1 MIQCR
6 YHCRYHLPRI
16 IQIPGRSG
24 FYLRVAVPRGKLRD
38 AFGTCDV
45 VKKIGNTRKEAE
57 ENISSA
63 EIAIQQKFEEKLRE
77 EEAKKINKSLPKGI
91 SVEAIKYTNPKAS
104 SKNIEKDLKDAG
116 FSNAAIEAL
125 MNFEDKES
133 KNDTE
138 ILKTVPS
145 PCIANNSPRAKFE
158 QFKADSNY
166 LNEPLQTELTNESDH
181 FTNDAVQ
188 LLKFHGSYQ
197 QDDREH
203 RKKGGTGKD
212 WQMMLRLRNPAGYVP
227 GPLFV
232 ALDDLS
238 DRLGNKTLRATTR
251 QCFQM
256 HGIKKESLK
265 EVIGTIVKS
274 MGSTLAAC
282 GDINRNVMAPAAPFD
297 KGSYPAA
304 RKLANDIADVLSPK
318 EAEVTYLD
326 LWVNGELKYA
336 IKPSSEVKKSRD
348 KQLSPGV
355 FSGDKKEP
363 LYGSTYLPRKFKCAT
378 TVPGDNSVDIL
389 THDIGLVT
397 FTNKKGVLEGCN
409 VYVGGGMGRT
419 HNLDT
424 TFARIADPLGFVEGK
439 HVLELVQSIL
449 ALQRDYG
456 DRKTRRHSRL
466 KYVLHDMGIDWFKK
480 QLLSKYFTK
489 NIANLRY
496 EGKTKLE
503 DYLGWHQ
510 QSEKLCFV
518 GLPLLSGR
526 LSGKTKKELRKLIEK
541 YALDVRLTPNQDL
554 LLCNIGNYQKAS
566 VHNAL
571 VNIGFSDPGR
581 PKPLARHAMACP
593 ALPLCGLAMT
603 EAERFLPEL
612 LGRISNQL
620 ESLDIN
626 KSILIRVTGCPN
638 GCARP
643 YMAELAL
650 VGSGLNQYQLWLGG
664 STNLKRL
671 AKPYLQKMPINE
683 LEKTLEPLFLSWKNT
698 GTSSSLGDHVTKL
711 GNDSVMSLLTSNA
724 AP

>member
-1 MIQCR
+1 MSK
-6 YHCRYHLPRI
+6 I
-16 IQIPGRSG
+16 IEIPGRSG
-24 FYLRVAVPRGKLRD
+24 FYLRVAVPRGKLRA

-45 VKKIGNTRKEAE
+45 VKKIGNTKEEAK

-63 EIAIQQKFEEKLRE
+63 EIAIQQKFDEKLRE
-77 EEAKKINKSLPKGI
+77 EDAKQINESMPKGI
-91 SVEAIKYTNPKAS
+91 TLEAIKNSNSKEHP
-104 SKNIEKDLKDAG
+104 KNIEKDLKDAG

-125 MNFEDKES
+125 MNFDENES
-133 KNDTE
+133 TNME
-138 ILKTVPS
+138 QIEQTVPS
-145 PCIANNSPRAKFE
+145 PCIANHSPRAKFE

-166 LNEPLQTELTNESDH
+166 LNEPLHSELSNESDH

-203 RKKGGTGKD
+203 RKRGGTGKD

-232 ALDDLS
+232 ALDELS
-238 DRLGNKTLRATTR
+238 DRLGNQTLRATTR

-256 HGIKKESLK
+256 HGIKKGNIK

-282 GDINRNVMAPAAPFD
+282 GDVNRNVMAPAAPYE

-318 EAEVTYLD
+318 EAEKTYID
-326 LWVNGELKYA
+326 LWVDGEMKYA
-336 IKPSSEVKKSRD
+336 IKPSSEVKKNR
-348 KQLSPGV
+348 KIQLKPGV

-363 LYGSTYLPRKFKCAT
+363 LYGATYLPRKFKCAT

-424 TFARIADPLGFVEGK
+424 TFARIADPIGYVEGEYI
-439 HVLELVQSIL
+439 LELVQSIL

-466 KYVLHDMGIDWFKK
+466 KYVLHDMGVDWFKK
-480 QLLSKYFTK
+480 QLTTKYFTRQ
-489 NIANLRY
+489 IENLKH
-496 EGKTKLE
+496 EGDTILQ

-510 QSEKLCFV
+510 QSEKLWFV

-526 LSGKTKKELRKLIEK
+526 LTGRVKKELRNIVEK

-566 VHNAL
+566 VKKAL
-571 VNIGFSDPGR
+571 TKIGFINPGT
-581 PKPLARHAMACP
+581 PEPLVRHAMACP

-612 LGRISNQL
+612 LERINNQL
-620 ESLDIN
+620 KILEIN

-671 AKPYLQKMPINE
+671 ATPYLQKMPIDD
-683 LEKTLEPLFLSWKNT
+683 LEKTLEPLFLSWKET

-711 GNDSVMSLLTSNA
+711 GSESVMSLLTSSA